1 MRVIIGPK
9 ASDYMFD
16 ETATKQGKLALEII
30 DLVRKSKSDK
40 NLSIKADIESLE
52 FTASEMLAEDLLGD
66 LARVT
71 SSKRIK
77 QTSVAEGE
85 VQIEVVYP

>member
-1 MRVIIGPK
+1 
-9 ASDYMFD
+9 MFD
-16 ETATKQGKLALEII
+16 EKAIKQGKLALEII

-52 FTASEMLAEDLLGD
+52 FTASEKLATDLLGD

-71 SSKRIK
+71 SSKHIK

-85 VQIEVVYP
+85 AQIEVVYP